1 VGDPASDS
9 LAANLRQLVELDR
22 GFGVGFVHRSATPAV
37 SAPPPAAAPTGPR
50 PATAIVAYAKPTR
63 PAPVPSAPTAMPT
76 PPPAPPLATGLPA
89 ADLAAV
95 ATEVKTCERCGLCAK
110 RTNTVPGEGDP
121 AARLVFVG
129 EGPGADEDA
138 QGRPFVGRA
147 GELLT
152 AMIGAMGFA
161 RGEVFICNVVKCR
174 PPDNR
179 LPERDEIAAC
189 LPYLHRQLL
198 AIRPT
203 VICTLGNTPLRALME
218 DEKLGITKL
227 RGQRLDWRGI
237 PLVPTFHPAY
247 LLRNPP
253 AKKPCWEDL
262 KVVLSVMGREAP
274 KKG

>member
-1 VGDPASDS
+1 MVDPAADS

-22 GFGVGFVHRSATPAV
+22 SFGVGFVHRSPVPAI
-37 SAPPPAAAPTGPR
+37 SSAAAPAPVAGPR
-50 PATAIVAYAKPTR
+50 PATAIVAYAKPAR
-63 PAPVPSAPTAMPT
+63 PAPAPSATMPT
-76 PPPAPPLATGLPA
+76 PPPVPAPASGLPA

-95 ATEVKTCERCGLCAK
+95 AAEAKTCERCGLCAK
-110 RTNTVPGEGDP
+110 RLNAVPGEGDP
-121 AARLVFVG
+121 GARLVFVG

-138 QGRPFVGRA
+138 QGRPFIGRA
-147 GELLT
+147 GDLLT

-161 RGEVFICNVVKCR
+161 RSEVFICNVVKCR

-227 RGQRLDWRGI
+227 RGQRLEWRGI

-262 KVVLSVMGREAP
+262 KVVLAVMGREVPQKAN
-274 KKG
+274 

>member
-1 VGDPASDS
+1 MAETDPGS
-9 LAANLRQLVELDR
+9 LAANLRQLLELDR
-22 GFGVGFVHRSATPAV
+22 GFGVAFVHRATQAPI
-37 SAPPPAAAPTGPR
+37 PPPAPTAR
-50 PATAIVAYAKPTR
+50 PADVKP
-63 PAPVPSAPTAMPT
+63 APSAPMPT
-76 PPPAPPLATGLPA
+76 PPPTASTTGLPA

-95 ATEVKTCERCGLCAK
+95 TAEVSTCRRCGLCAT

-161 RGEVFICNVVKCR
+161 RSEVYICNVVKCR

-179 LPERDEIAAC
+179 LPERDEVAAC

-203 VICTLGNTPLRALME
+203 VICTLGNTPLRALMG

-237 PLVPTFHPAY
+237 PLIPTFHPAY

-262 KVVLSVMGREAP
+262 KTVLAVMGREPP
-274 KKG
+274 KKGG